1 MEDALQVR
9 GRDLDEKT
17 PSSSIDPNLFH
28 REDRSLREEPHLLSR
43 PEGRSPT
50 DLVTGV
56 TIGDLG
62 LTRRNAFAA
71 DLPSELLG
79 RNLAVA
85 VHENDERFLRLVFH
99 DERLDHRVLGDAE
112 LSRRMR
118 RPALFLV
125 AEEMGYERH
134 IVFSEH
140 VDRRSDGVF
149 HLGFHYVP
157 SAVSIVNMAKLD
169 SKSRIK
175 MNDGRSIPILGL
187 GVYQSRPGKTTVDAV
202 RAALELG
209 YRHVDTASMYGNEA
223 DVGRA
228 VRECG
233 IPRKDVFVTTKLW
246 NDDHGYDEAMR
257 AFDSSVI
264 ELGLEYVDLYLIHWP
279 VPKLRLD
286 SWRAMKEIA
295 KSGRAK
301 SIGVSNYTIKHLEEL
316 ADRLGDVPAVN
327 QVEFS
332 PFLFQRDLLDYC
344 AEKKIVIEAY
354 SPLTRGKRLKDRR
367 VAKVAES
374 LGKSPAQVLLRW
386 CLEKGLVV
394 LPKSTHRER
403 IEENGEIFD
412 FEMSEGDLAVLDD
425 LNEDLHVSWDPTNQ
439 K

>member
-1 MEDALQVR
+1 
-9 GRDLDEKT
+9 
-17 PSSSIDPNLFH
+17 
-28 REDRSLREEPHLLSR
+28 
-43 PEGRSPT
+43 
-50 DLVTGV
+50 
-56 TIGDLG
+56 
-62 LTRRNAFAA
+62 
-71 DLPSELLG
+71 
-79 RNLAVA
+79 
-85 VHENDERFLRLVFH
+85 
-99 DERLDHRVLGDAE
+99 
-112 LSRRMR
+112 
-118 RPALFLV
+118 
-125 AEEMGYERH
+125 
-134 IVFSEH
+134 
-140 VDRRSDGVF
+140 
-149 HLGFHYVP
+149 
-157 SAVSIVNMAKLD
+157 MAKLD